1 VLLAVL
7 LLAWP
12 VACSSLVNPGAPSA
26 AGALASPPPD
36 VARLR
41 VQVLTTVPHDP
52 AAFTE
57 GFELSADG
65 RTLWEGTG
73 LTGASQLRATDPTT
87 GVVRR
92 SVDLPASQFGEG
104 VTVLPDRIWQLT
116 WKDGVV
122 YERDPATLAV
132 RRTLPY
138 DREGWG
144 MCHTA
149 PRPGV
154 ELRSA
159 ASPGDVVT
167 SDGGAD
173 LVVRDPT
180 TFAAVRTVPVTI
192 GGVPLDQ
199 LNELDC
205 GDGRTVWANVWHTDD
220 IVGIDL
226 ASGRVT
232 AVVDASGLRPPET
245 TGNPEAVLNGI
256 AAIPG
261 APGEFLLAG
270 KTWPT
275 TYRVR
280 WAPAS

>member
-1 VLLAVL
+1 VLVVVLA
-7 LLAWP
+7 LALG
-12 VACSSLVNPGAPSA
+12 ACSWSPAPA
-26 AGALASPPPD
+26 APVPALADPPPG

-41 VQVLTTVPHDP
+41 VQVLATTPHDP
-52 AAFTE
+52 TAFTE

-73 LTGASQLRATDPTT
+73 LAGASQLRATDPAT
-87 GVVRR
+87 GAVRR
-92 SVDLPASQFGEG
+92 AVDLPSSQFGEG
-104 VTVLPDRIWQLT
+104 VTVLRDRIWQLT
-116 WKDGVV
+116 WQDGVV

-132 RRTLPY
+132 TRTLPY
-138 DREGWG
+138 DRQGWG

-149 PRPGV
+149 T
-154 ELRSA
+154 
-159 ASPGDVVT
+159 DVVT

-180 TFAAVRTVPVTI
+180 TFAARRTVAVTLA
-192 GGVPLDQ
+192 GAPLDQ

-220 IVGIDL
+220 VVGIDL
-226 ASGRVT
+226 ATGRVT
-232 AVVDASGLRPPET
+232 AVVDASGLRPPST
-245 TGNPEAVLNGI
+245 LGDGDAVLNGI

-261 APGEFLLAG
+261 ASGEFLLTG
-270 KTWPT
+270 KRWPT

-280 WAPAS
+280 FAPTP